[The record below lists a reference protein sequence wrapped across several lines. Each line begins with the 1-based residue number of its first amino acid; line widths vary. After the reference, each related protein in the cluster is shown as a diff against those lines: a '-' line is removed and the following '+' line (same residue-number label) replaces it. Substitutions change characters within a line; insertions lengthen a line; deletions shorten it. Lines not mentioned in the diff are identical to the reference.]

1 MHYGIIGMGPVGA
14 TFAALLTAGGKR
26 VSVLDSNPHR
36 AELLRK
42 EPLTITGAYKS
53 EAQLQEVFT
62 AFDDFVASD
71 PEVVLIAIKTH
82 ALRDVLG
89 RVKNSALK
97 TKALVSCQNGI
108 DTEKEIAEAFGED
121 HAYRMVLNFGVSYS
135 AANEVSVNFLAEPHF
150 LASVSRGQGQLAGKI
165 AEELNQVG
173 FRVELIDD
181 IATES
186 FKKAILNA
194 TLSSICTL
202 TRMTMSEVMNDPE
215 LQKMVRE
222 MIRESMWICKVSD
235 VDLGE
240 EFLDYA
246 VDYLNKG
253 GNHKP
258 SMLVD
263 IERERQ
269 TEIGY
274 LAGKLYEYA
283 AKKDLPV
290 PVTQTM
296 FYLVKS
302 LEKSVM
308 LHKYVHGSNE

>member
-14 TFAALLTAGGKR
+14 TFAALLSAGGKR

-42 EPLTITGAYKS
+42 QPLTVAGSYK
-53 EAQLQEVFT
+53 AVTQLREVFT
-62 AFDDFVASD
+62 SFDEFAASEPD
-71 PEVVLIAIKTH
+71 VVLIAIKTH
-82 ALRDVLG
+82 GLPDLLDRIRNSSL
-89 RVKNSALK
+89 KN
-97 TKALVSCQNGI
+97 KAIVSCQNGI
-108 DTEKEIAEAFGED
+108 DTEKEIANVIGED
-121 HAYRMVLNFGVSYS
+121 HAYRMVLNFGVSFS
-135 AANEVSVNFLAEPHF
+135 QSNEVSINFLAEPHF
-150 LASVSRGQGQLAGKI
+150 FACLSPDQKEMAEKI
-165 AEELNQVG
+165 SEELNEVG
-173 FRVELIDD
+173 FNFELVDD
-181 IATES
+181 ISKES

-202 TRMTMSEVMNDPE
+202 TRMTMSEVMDDPE

-222 MIRESMWICKVSD
+222 MIRESMWICKASD
-235 VDLGE
+235 MDLGD
-240 EFLDYA
+240 EFLEDA
-246 VDYLNKG
+246 VGYLNKG

-269 TEIGY
+269 TEIGH

-302 LEKSVM
+302 LERSVM
-308 LHKYVHGSNE
+308 LRKYVHGSSE